1 MAMSSLMLRLKNY
14 RTSFLRSWRN
24 LVKGTEDI
32 PEFPDLPTN
41 PSARMDVPANP
52 PIAIPAQP
60 VQEEEPAAPASK
72 EEKPEEELTLEQ
84 LLQELNDLT
93 GLQKVKE
100 DLNSLINLLKVHK
113 MRAERGL
120 PQTSV
125 SLHMVFSGNPGTGKT
140 TVARLMSKIYS
151 KLGVLSKGHL
161 VEVDRSELVSGYVG
175 QTAIKTKKVIDSAL
189 GGVLFIDEA
198 YALTNSGGSNDFG
211 IEAVNTLLKA
221 MEDNRDDFVVIVAG
235 YPDLMD
241 DFLESNPGLR
251 SRFNKQILFEDYTAE
266 ELVQIFTGI
275 CGKAFFEVTDEALA
289 CVTDFFADRCAQ
301 KLPGFANGRDV
312 RNFFEKTLTNQ
323 ANRLAKLSNP
333 SDSDLITITVE
344 DVETVELF

>member
-1 MAMSSLMLRLKNY
+1 
-14 RTSFLRSWRN
+14 
-24 LVKGTEDI
+24 
-32 PEFPDLPTN
+32 
-41 PSARMDVPANP
+41 
-52 PIAIPAQP
+52 
-60 VQEEEPAAPASK
+60 
-72 EEKPEEELTLEQ
+72 
-84 LLQELNDLT
+84 
-93 GLQKVKE
+93 
-100 DLNSLINLLKVHK
+100 
-113 MRAERGL
+113 
-120 PQTSV
+120 
-125 SLHMVFSGNPGTGKT
+125 
-140 TVARLMSKIYS
+140 
-151 KLGVLSKGHL
+151 
-161 VEVDRSELVSGYVG
+161 
-175 QTAIKTKKVIDSAL
+175 
-189 GGVLFIDEA
+189 
-198 YALTNSGGSNDFG
+198 
-211 IEAVNTLLKA
+211 
-221 MEDNRDDFVVIVAG
+221 VVIVAG

-323 ANRLAKLSNP
+323 ANRLAKMSNP